1 LRSAASNKQQATSN
15 KQQATSNK
23 QQATSNKY
31 HLIIFYAMKNWFLFF
46 IIFLSLISCNSVQ
59 KPSGENDKTN
69 LVQFI
74 DSSDMTNNFYDNVE
88 TYPLPVK
95 ELFIYGEVANPGKVD
110 FTNLP
115 VHSVIVKET
124 FLDSAGSDRFT
135 GAYRYNGHSLFD
147 ILDKRILKKANVS
160 EFKPIIDLYVEIE
173 NEKGE
178 KVVFSWGEIYYPNNL
193 HKILI
198 ASGVSRIVPSKTK
211 ELWPLPVESKIVA
224 ANDLVTERN
233 ISSPVRITVK
243 SYPHSFTVKQG
254 LSPMYSSQIDIF
266 KSSVRVGQ
274 VEALPKNL
282 QNLTFNSIFYGRGKG
297 IHSTTPFT
305 GILLKDLLLEYYPVT
320 RENLKSGII
329 CIAGVDGYRCAV
341 SYSELFNRNDQQEL
355 MLIQSDAEE
364 DGGLFRVFCPA
375 DFFSDRAIKSV
386 SEIHLEIYK

>member
-1 LRSAASNKQQATSN
+1 
-15 KQQATSNK
+15 
-23 QQATSNKY
+23 
-31 HLIIFYAMKNWFLFF
+31 
-46 IIFLSLISCNSVQ
+46 
-59 KPSGENDKTN
+59 
-69 LVQFI
+69 
-74 DSSDMTNNFYDNVE
+74 MTNNFYDNAE
-88 TYPLPVK
+88 TFPLTVK
-95 ELFIYGEVANPGKVD
+95 ELFIDGEVANPGKID
-110 FTNLP
+110 FANLP

-124 FLDSAGSDRFT
+124 LLDNSGSDRFT
-135 GAYRYNGHSLFD
+135 GAYRYDGYSLFD
-147 ILDKRILKKANVS
+147 ILDKSILKKANID

-233 ISSPVRITVK
+233 ISSPVKITIK

-254 LSPMYSSQIDIF
+254 LAPMYSSRIDIF
-266 KSSVRVGQ
+266 KSSVSVGQ
-274 VEALPKNL
+274 IEALPKNL

-305 GILLKDLLLEYYPVT
+305 GILLKDLLLKYYPVT
-320 RENLKSGII
+320 RENIKSGIV
-329 CIAGVDGYRCAV
+329 CIAGTDGYRCAI

-355 MLIQSDAEE
+355 MLIQSDPEE
-364 DGGLFRVFCPA
+364 DGGLFRVFSAA

-386 SEIHLEIYK
+386 SEIHMDINK